1 MCGVMPGTAGD
12 GRDLSTSSGKQ
23 SWMPSPQGEGSA
35 RSRHF
40 RKEGRT
46 RKNGADRPVSPVSLL
61 QKSGDLDDTAVEH
74 AHGLP
79 RLYSGEKLVA

>member
-1 MCGVMPGTAGD
+1 MCGAMLGAAGD

-23 SWMPSPQGEGSA
+23 SLLPSPQGEGSA

-40 RKEGRT
+40 RKEGRA

-61 QKSGDLDDTAVEH
+61 QKSGNLDDTAVEH
-74 AHGLP
+74 THGLP
-79 RLYSGEKLVA
+79 RLHGGEKLVA